1 MNKIITGLVFMMS
14 IMTTVNAQVGI
25 GTNSPDASA
34 ALDITSTDKG
44 LLIPRM
50 STAQRTTITNPATS
64 LMVFDTDT
72 NSYWSYV
79 EDAWVEDKPG
89 VGKFVDGATANIASY
104 PDKVGIGSNTVAPSH
119 QLYVKGVR
127 DNEDINTAA
136 RFDAIYE
143 GSGTS
148 PVTYGL
154 TSYAINRSTATID
167 YAISTQGITRNN
179 SGGTMNVG
187 VGSWPQLYNSG
198 NISFG
203 YGSISEIYNQAGL
216 IETAVGGNL
225 GINNSAGAAIGSV
238 TLGSLFM
245 ANNGTVTNAAG
256 LYIDGEGN
264 GSVSENA
271 YALYIA
277 TPFSNVAGDNYAL
290 FAENTADSYFAGNV
304 GIGELEPQQKV
315 HIDGVIRLEP
325 QAAAPAGGLGD
336 LYVNQD
342 GNIYFHNGTEWRA
355 VQLAP

>member
-1 MNKIITGLVFMMS
+1 MVQI
-14 IMTTVNAQVGI
+14 
-25 GTNSPDASA
+25 
-34 ALDITSTDKG
+34 
-44 LLIPRM
+44 LL
-50 STAQRTTITNPATS
+50 
-64 LMVFDTDT
+64 LL
-72 NSYWSYV
+72 
-79 EDAWVEDKPG
+79 
-89 VGKFVDGATANIASY
+89 
-104 PDKVGIGSNTVAPSH
+104 SH

-127 DNEDINTAA
+127 DNEDINTTA

-154 TSYAINRSTATID
+154 TSYAQNRSDATID
-167 YAISTQGITRNN
+167 YAIAIQGITRNPN

-203 YGSISEIYNQAGL
+203 YGFISEIYNQAGL

-225 GINNSAGAAIGSV
+225 GINNSAGAAIGSA

-245 ANNGTVTNAAG
+245 TNNGTVTNAAG

-264 GSVSENA
+264 GSVSGNA

-290 FAENTADSYFAGNV
+290 YAENTADSYFAGNV

-315 HIDGVIRLEP
+315 HINGVMRLEP
-325 QAAAPAGGLGD
+325 QDTEPTGD
-336 LYVNQD
+336 LGRFLCKLRWY
-342 GNIYFHNGTEWRA
+342 IIFS
-355 VQLAP
+355 